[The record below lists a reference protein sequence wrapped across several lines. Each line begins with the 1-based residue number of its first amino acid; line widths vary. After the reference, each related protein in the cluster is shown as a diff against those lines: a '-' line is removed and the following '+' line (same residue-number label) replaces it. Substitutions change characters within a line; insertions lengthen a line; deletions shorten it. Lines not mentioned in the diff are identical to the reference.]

1 MCPDPGPTIGRLRGP
16 LNQPIALVAP
26 LDAAQAGAARR
37 RFRAF
42 AAASVIA
49 NAAEDLHILAGTA
62 AFAPDFVRQA
72 GVRLDVALSLDVL
85 LVLILF
91 VVIVFELIIV
101 VRLIDHVGVV
111 GKRVN
116 VIVKVIVGHR
126 CLLVALGSKRHTKT
140 PREDGRGDT
149 AISLRAAR
157 GARYAWRSCA
167 RSS

>member
-1 MCPDPGPTIGRLRGP
+1 MCPNPEPTLGRLRRP
-16 LNQPIALVAP
+16 LDQPIVLVAP
-26 LDAAQAGAARR
+26 LYPAQTAAARR

-42 AAASVIA
+42 AAACVIA
-49 NAAEDLHILAGTA
+49 NAAEDLHVLAGAA

-91 VVIVFELIIV
+91 VVILFKLIIV

-126 CLLVALGSKRHTKT
+126 CLLFALGSKRHTKT

-149 AISLRAAR
+149 AISL
-157 GARYAWRSCA
+157 
-167 RSS
+167 